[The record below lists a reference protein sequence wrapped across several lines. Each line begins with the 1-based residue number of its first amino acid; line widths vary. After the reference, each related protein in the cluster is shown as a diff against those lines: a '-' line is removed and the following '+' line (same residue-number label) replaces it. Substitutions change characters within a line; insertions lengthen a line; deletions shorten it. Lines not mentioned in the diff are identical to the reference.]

1 MKRAA
6 IEANDGRGKLPV
18 YLFGSSGLEKILNEA
33 GIETFGVGPDTMDK
47 YTSDGTFL
55 MDIDTSRRVFA
66 VVGSFDQHI
75 SYAKIMKAVNYLK
88 DPKVHFIVSNEDMTF
103 PGSVPGVIV
112 PGAGTVSCVLKAI
125 SKRQPIVVGKP
136 HAPTFG
142 FIADRLGNSFDRAR
156 TLMVGDRLDTDILF
170 GNSNG
175 LDTLLVMTGVS
186 KFEDL
191 DRLETEIEAISGS
204 AKCSSGLAGAEARSG
219 QLEATRQLMPKI
231 WANSVADLL
240 VGVASN

>member
-1 MKRAA
+1 M
-6 IEANDGRGKLPV
+6 
-18 YLFGSSGLEKILNEA
+18 
-33 GIETFGVGPDTMDK
+33 
-47 YTSDGTFL
+47 
-55 MDIDTSRRVFA
+55 
-66 VVGSFDQHI
+66 
-75 SYAKIMKAVNYLK
+75 
-88 DPKVHFIVSNEDMTF
+88 
-103 PGSVPGVIV
+103 
-112 PGAGTVSCVLKAI
+112 
-125 SKRQPIVVGKP
+125 GKP

-204 AKCSSGLAGAEARSG
+204 AKSSSGLAGTEAHSG
-219 QLEATRQLMPKI
+219 QLEATKQLMPKI
-231 WANSVADLL
+231 WVHFCYTHCLL
-240 VGVASN
+240 EHTL